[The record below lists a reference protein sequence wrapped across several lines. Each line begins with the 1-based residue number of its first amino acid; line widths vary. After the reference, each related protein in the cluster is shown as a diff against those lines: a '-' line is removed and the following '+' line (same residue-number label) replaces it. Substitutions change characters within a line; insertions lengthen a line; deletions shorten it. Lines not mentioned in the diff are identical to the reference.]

1 MANAIIESIT
11 VTEQKL
17 PSSDVTLP
25 QLENEI
31 KHYLNQISQ
40 NVIEIGKRLI
50 QAKSFVQ
57 HGQWQLWLQNN
68 FQLSQNTAGR
78 FMQVAE
84 RFSNSATSQS
94 LNQSQMIALL
104 SLPDAE
110 ETKKFIEQKATEGT
124 PVENM
129 SVKTLRNEIKQW
141 KSSREELDTNQH
153 AEDQPIETIDISD
166 RIASQNQDN
175 AAQSDSKDSDNIPID
190 NSESQQSAD
199 EISYDYNEQSAPI
212 LEAPTELP
220 GIYLMEE
227 LSNTSSSLINQENY
241 KETLQCFAKMN
252 PDQLDIVIQNLSTIV
267 NDLQTLF
274 KKD

>member
-57 HGQWQLWLQNN
+57 HGHWQQWLQNN

-84 RFSNSATSQS
+84 RFSNSATSQN

-141 KSSREELDTNQH
+141 KSSKEELDTNQH

-175 AAQSDSKDSDNIPID
+175 VAQSDSKDSDNIPID

-199 EISYDYNEQSAPI
+199 EISYDYNEQSTPI
-212 LEAPTELP
+212 LEAPIERPDISLIDT
-220 GIYLMEE
+220 
-227 LSNTSSSLINQENY
+227 LSNTSYSLINQENY
-241 KETLQCFAKMN
+241 REILQYFAETN
-252 PDQLDIVIQNLSTIV
+252 PDKLDVVIQNLTAIL
-267 NDLQTLF
+267 NDLQTYS
-274 KKD
+274 KN

>member
-1 MANAIIESIT
+1 MADSIIESTT

-57 HGQWQLWLQNN
+57 HGHWQQWLQNN

-175 AAQSDSKDSDNIPID
+175 AAQSDSKDSENIPID
-190 NSESQQSAD
+190 NSESQQPAD
-199 EISYDYNEQSAPI
+199 ETLCDYNEQSTPI
-212 LEAPTELP
+212 LEAPIERSDISLIDT
-220 GIYLMEE
+220 
-227 LSNTSSSLINQENY
+227 LSNTSYSLINQENY
-241 KETLQCFAKMN
+241 REILQYFAETN
-252 PDQLDIVIQNLSTIV
+252 PDKLDVVIQNLTAIL
-267 NDLQTLF
+267 NDLQTYS
-274 KKD
+274 KN